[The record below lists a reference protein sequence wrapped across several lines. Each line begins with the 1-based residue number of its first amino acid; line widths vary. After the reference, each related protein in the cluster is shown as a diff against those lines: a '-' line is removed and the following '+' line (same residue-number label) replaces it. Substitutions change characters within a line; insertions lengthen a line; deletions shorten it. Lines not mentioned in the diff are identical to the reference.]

1 MTRAISPVLSGALSL
16 SLSLLSVNVC
26 HNHQTNARTRCFI
39 SWLLAPPLAA
49 AFSRSHLACYYL
61 VGLPPQPAG
70 HEKDVDDDDAERAS
84 WAA

>member
-1 MTRAISPVLSGALSL
+1 
-16 SLSLLSVNVC
+16 
-26 HNHQTNARTRCFI
+26 
-39 SWLLAPPLAA
+39 LLAPPLAA